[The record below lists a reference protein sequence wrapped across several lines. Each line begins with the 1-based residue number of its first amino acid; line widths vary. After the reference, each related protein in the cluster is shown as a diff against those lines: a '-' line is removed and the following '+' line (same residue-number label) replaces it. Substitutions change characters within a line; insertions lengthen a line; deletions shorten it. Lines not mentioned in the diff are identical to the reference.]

1 MLIYN
6 HKKEF
11 WGIDEDDLKALGLS
25 SIEEL
30 QDQAADFADLFVKK
44 PGFIHNFK
52 HMHWIDYITCNNID
66 SKVILRIKD
75 KNYAAHIKI
84 KTIYLIDNPSKKAYG
99 VNLRK
104 IKLLSDAQD
113 EKISTPM
120 MQKPATRENFQSSEL
135 YDRAIIPKDAP
146 TKNNENSSEKT
157 IMAKQELH
165 KDSPNKIKEE
175 DSESIHK
182 QLIKVEQTDQ
192 NKEKSSFTEYVYN
205 PQIASEELGLPIDLI
220 EEFIQDFIAQAESFK
235 NDLYEAAK
243 IQDLNHLRVLS
254 HKLKGV
260 AANLRIENALDTLIT
275 INTSNDDN
283 EIKTNLEKF
292 YKIIDKLSH
301 KEEPAEE
308 KPVEKAKL
316 DNDDTIILSF
326 KEDVK
331 NEDLSNLQI
340 NDSQVPDFIEITELA
355 DDEFLKPKITI
366 NQDKIADEDL
376 SIFDDYDYIFQEKLP
391 KKSSDTVFYYDKKQI
406 ADDIGLDIKSFNELF
421 KDYLNEMKKISNHMF
436 ESIQKSDINGCKSAA
451 LKIKGMSQNM
461 RVPNFDQDLSVIMNA
476 NDIDTIDKA
485 GKNIIATL
493 NKILDIENK

>member
-84 KTIYLIDNPSKKAYG
+84 KTIYLINNPSKKAYG

-120 MQKPATRENFQSSEL
+120 MQKPARREKFQSSEL

-146 TKNNENSSEKT
+146 PKNDENSSEKT
-157 IMAKQELH
+157 IMAKQDLH

-182 QLIKVEQTDQ
+182 QLVNVEQ
-192 NKEKSSFTEYVYN
+192 KEEKSSFAEYVYN
-205 PQIASEELGLPIDLI
+205 PEVASEKLGLPVDLI

-235 NDLYEAAK
+235 NDLYEAANT
-243 IQDLNHLRVLS
+243 QDLNQLRVLS

-260 AANLRIENALDTLIT
+260 AANLRIENALNTLIT

-308 KPVEKAKL
+308 KPVKKAKL

-331 NEDLSNLQI
+331 NKDLSNLQI

-391 KKSSDTVFYYDKKQI
+391 KKSSDTVFNYDKKQI

-421 KDYLNEMKKISNHMF
+421 KDYLNEMKKLSNNML

-461 RVPNFDQDLSVIMNA
+461 RVPNFDQDLNVIMNA
-476 NDIDTIDKA
+476 DNIYTIDKA

-493 NKILDIENK
+493 NKILDIENR